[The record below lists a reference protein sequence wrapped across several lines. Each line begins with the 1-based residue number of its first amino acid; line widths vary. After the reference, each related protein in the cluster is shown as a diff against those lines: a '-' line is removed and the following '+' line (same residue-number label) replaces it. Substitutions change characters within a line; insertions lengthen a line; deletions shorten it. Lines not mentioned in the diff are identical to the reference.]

1 MLDNMIKVA
10 EVVLAGVIALGIS
23 KTPFVQEIISKLG

>member
-1 MLDNMIKVA
+1 MLDNTIKIA
-10 EVVLAGVIALGIS
+10 EIILAGVIALGVS